1 MCGHCAGYPCVPDP
15 AGKVRFCTHCEDF
28 IPITPFPSGPRRFV
42 CKAHMRAS
50 CRRSTQKM
58 LGNPQK
64 RALSKVWAR
73 AYTDRRRFDQPR
85 IGIKQAEIDKLLTVG
100 VADEMRDNVLL
111 YDNLAKRVAVIP
123 IDPSKVLCV
132 SNAALVAFSTRKLL
146 LKQWKRFGKEAYSKL
161 LQKEHSYLS
170 MHSMDNH
177 SDSQGD
183 YDDNFDGGQ
192 EIECDI

>member
-1 MCGHCAGYPCVPDP
+1 
-15 AGKVRFCTHCEDF
+15 
-28 IPITPFPSGPRRFV
+28 
-42 CKAHMRAS
+42 
-50 CRRSTQKM
+50 M

-73 AYTDRRRFDQPR
+73 AYTDRRRFHQPR